1 MADELGEAFELCLF
15 PFGADDPKSRHPL
28 VPRGLGTEEIPGGF
42 VRTKLFFLFANE
54 TGVLSLFIRVDA
66 GFSFAARGKCFETG
80 GTHQALLCKL
90 SNEVDVDGA
99 PGACGLA
106 GSETNC
112 VAGFVEALS
121 NAVDPTK
128 AEGYFYRF
136 GPGGA
141 GFSGTFFVEAD
152 ELLAELVVMGF
163 EPGTEIGRRCKECWF
178 WRHGVMDRLIQNRQ
192 AELSS

>member
-1 MADELGEAFELCLF
+1 MADELEEAFELCFF

-42 VRTKLFFLFANE
+42 VRTKLFFLFASE

-66 GFSFAARGKCFETG
+66 GFSFAARGEGPEAG
-80 GTHQALLCKL
+80 GMHQALFCKL

-112 VAGFVEALS
+112 VAGFVEALA
-121 NAVDPTK
+121 NAVDPAE
-128 AEGYFYRF
+128 AEGYFYGF
-136 GPGGA
+136 GPGDA
-141 GFSGTFFVEAD
+141 GFPGIFFVEAD
-152 ELLAELVVMGF
+152 E
-163 EPGTEIGRRCKECWF
+163 
-178 WRHGVMDRLIQNRQ
+178 
-192 AELSS
+192 